1 MTATTEPAVPGAV
14 ASPPA
19 TPVTV
24 AATPASVTLTEA
36 SFLQLL
42 KQAGIDA
49 KADVVAAPSKLGTA
63 VKAVPGELEALAKK
77 VNWPMVIVAVV
88 AFAALAMHFPKLTGL
103 L

>member
-1 MTATTEPAVPGAV
+1 MTATTEPAVPGA
-14 ASPPA
+14 AAAPT

-24 AATPASVTLTEA
+24 ASSPASVTLTEA

-49 KADVVAAPSKLGTA
+49 KTDVVSAPSRLGTA
-63 VKAVPGELEALAKK
+63 VKAVPSELEALVKK
-77 VNWPMVIVAVV
+77 VNWPMVIIAVV
-88 AFAALAMHFPKLTGL
+88 AAAALAMHFPKLTGL

>member
-49 KADVVAAPSKLGTA
+49 KADVVSTPSKLSTA
-63 VKAVPGELEALAKK
+63 IKAVPSDLEALAKK